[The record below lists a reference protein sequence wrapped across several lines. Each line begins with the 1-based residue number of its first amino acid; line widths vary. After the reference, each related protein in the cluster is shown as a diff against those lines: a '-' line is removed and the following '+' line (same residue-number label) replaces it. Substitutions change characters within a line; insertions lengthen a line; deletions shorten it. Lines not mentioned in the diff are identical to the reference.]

1 MMKGGFSCWGVG
13 HATEM
18 VKKSLIFLSG
28 GRWDLGAGEFLL

>member
-1 MMKGGFSCWGVG
+1 MKGGFSCWGVG
-13 HATEM
+13 YAIEM

>member
-1 MMKGGFSCWGVG
+1 MKGMFSCLGVG

-28 GRWDLGAGEFLL
+28 YYWDLGAGEFLL

>member
-13 HATEM
+13 YAIEM

-28 GRWDLGAGEFLL
+28 GHWDLGAGEFLL

>member
-13 HATEM
+13 HAIEM

-28 GRWDLGAGEFLL
+28 YYWDLGAREFLL